1 MKTPF
6 SAMELIPAIDLKDG
20 RCVRLYK
27 GDFDAQT
34 VYDSDPID
42 LLKKYVA
49 LGARHVHTVDLNGAR
64 DGSQENLQI
73 VARLARSKL
82 AQLQVGGGVRDS
94 IRLQALLDLGVTRV
108 VIGSVAVKSPDTV
121 MSWMDEYG
129 ADRIVLG
136 FDVRIDNDDVPWLAT
151 HGWREQSTL
160 SLWDAVERYSRA
172 GLKHVLCTDID
183 RDGALTG
190 PNCALYRQAV
200 LRFPAVRWQAS
211 GGVSSG
217 QDLREL
223 SNCGVAAAIS
233 GKALLENRIDPQ
245 ELRPFLPNASSPA

>member
-1 MKTPF
+1 MNT
-6 SAMELIPAIDLKDG
+6 SNCAMELIPAIDLKDG

-34 VYDSDPID
+34 VYGDPLD
-42 LLKKYVA
+42 VLKKYVA
-49 LGARHVHTVDLNGAR
+49 LGARHVHIVDLNGAR
-64 DGSQENLQI
+64 NGSQENLHI
-73 VARLARSKL
+73 VARLAASKL
-82 AQLQVGGGVRDS
+82 AYFQVGGGVRES
-94 IRLQALLDLGVTRV
+94 TRLQALLDLGVARV
-108 VIGSVAVKSPDTV
+108 VVGSVAVQSPDTV
-121 MSWMDEYG
+121 IDWMSDYG

-136 FDVRIDNDDVPWLAT
+136 LDVRIDNDDVPRLAT

-160 SLWDAVERYSRA
+160 SLWDAVERYARA

-200 LRFPAVRWQAS
+200 QRFPAVRWQAS
-211 GGVSSG
+211 GGIASG
-217 QDLREL
+217 RDLREL
-223 SNCGVAAAIS
+223 STCGVAAAIS